1 MKNRKVMFGVLVLIA
16 IGAISLLI
24 FITPALA
31 EYQDK
36 VTVAVC
42 QLAAAHG
49 EPDKNLANME
59 KWIER
64 AAGKGAN
71 FIIFPEKILTGIW
84 GDLDYP
90 KLAQAIPGPATDR
103 ISGLAKKYDAYIVF
117 GLIEKNPEDPKKP
130 YNAAAL
136 CHPNGKVDVYR
147 KVQPWHV
154 GAFTAGKELPV
165 FETRYGLV
173 GIQICYDLYSF
184 PEAAR
189 ILALKGA
196 RLLIFPTSFPDV
208 PGWEGST
215 VTRSCFLAR
224 VVENQYFI
232 AVSDQVG
239 EEAGVRLL
247 GKSMI
252 VGPYPPA
259 LCHIYAGPASGS
271 YEELVIATIDLG
283 LLKKARHDFPW
294 VADRLTD
301 TYNLKEILT
310 TPKALKD
317 EYPGISPN
325 R

>member
-1 MKNRKVMFGVLVLIA
+1 MFRALALVA
-16 IGAISLLI
+16 VGAISFLI
-24 FITPALA
+24 FSTPALA
-31 EYQDK
+31 EYEDK
-36 VTVAVC
+36 VRVAVI
-42 QLAAAHG
+42 QLVVAHG
-49 EPDKNLANME
+49 QPEKNLANME
-59 KWIER
+59 KWIKK
-64 AAGKGAN
+64 AAQKGAN
-71 FIIFPEKILTGIW
+71 FIIFQEGMLTGIW

-90 KLAQAIPGPATDR
+90 KLAQSIPGPATDR
-103 ISGLAKKYDAYIVF
+103 ISKYAKKYDAYIVF
-117 GLIEKNPEDPKKP
+117 GLIEKNPENPNKP

-136 CHPNGKVDVYR
+136 CHPNGKVDKYR
-147 KVQPWHV
+147 KVQPWHT

-165 FETRYGLV
+165 FETKYGLV
-173 GIQICYDLYSF
+173 GMQICYDLYSF

-232 AVSDQVG
+232 AVSNQVG
-239 EEAGVRLL
+239 KEAGVTLL

-259 LCHIYAGPASGS
+259 LCHIYAGAASGT
-271 YEELVIATIDLG
+271 YEELVIATLDLG

-301 TYNLKEILT
+301 GYNLKEILT
-310 TPKALKD
+310 TPQALKD
-317 EYPGISPN
+317 EYPGLPPDK
-325 R
+325 

>member
-1 MKNRKVMFGVLVLIA
+1 MANRKFMFKTLALLVVGGILF
-16 IGAISLLI
+16 LV
-24 FITPALA
+24 FNTPAVA
-31 EYQDK
+31 EYK
-36 VTVAVC
+36 NKATVAVC
-42 QLAAAHG
+42 QLATFHG
-49 EPDKNLANME
+49 EIEKNLANME
-59 KWIER
+59 KWIKK
-64 AAGKGAN
+64 AAQKGAN
-71 FIIFPEKILTGIW
+71 FIIFPEVALTGGW
-84 GDLDYP
+84 GDLDWQ
-90 KLAQAIPGPATDR
+90 KLAQPIPGPATDR
-103 ISGLAKKYDAYIVF
+103 ISKYAKEYNAYIAF
-117 GLIEKNPEDPKKP
+117 GLIEENSENPAHP

-136 CHPNGKVDVYR
+136 CHPNGKVDKYR
-147 KVQPWHV
+147 KVQPWHN
-154 GAFTAGKELPV
+154 AFTPGKELPV
-165 FETRYGLV
+165 FDTEYGPV

-196 RLLIFPTSFPDV
+196 RLLIMMTSFPDV

-239 EEAGVRLL
+239 VEAGIKLL

-252 VGPYPPA
+252 AGPYPPA
-259 LCHIYAGPASGS
+259 LCHIYAGPASGT
-271 YEELVIATIDLG
+271 YEELVIATLDLG

-310 TPKALKD
+310 TPKVLKD
-317 EYPGISPN
+317 EYPGIPN
-325 R
+325 K